1 LGPGR
6 ILLQEELDLAGPV
19 GDVGE
24 ADLAHGPFEHHPAAD
39 ADARRVRVEPFTI
52 ALAIGVL
59 QLAGER
65 RTAVVV
71 REGRPARAQGR
82 ELPAALRDQLVLLP
96 VLRRIARAV
105 VLLLVCHVG
114 YSPALSEASMN

>member
-71 REGRPARAQGR
+71 REGRPARR
-82 ELPAALRDQLVLLP
+82 AASFPRRSAISLFSSPCSGASPEPLSCCLSVMLV
-96 VLRRIARAV
+96 
-105 VLLLVCHVG
+105 